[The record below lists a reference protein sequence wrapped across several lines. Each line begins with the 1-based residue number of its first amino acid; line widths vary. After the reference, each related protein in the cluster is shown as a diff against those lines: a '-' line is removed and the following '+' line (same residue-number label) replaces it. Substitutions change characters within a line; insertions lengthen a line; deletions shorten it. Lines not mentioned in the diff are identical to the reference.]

1 MRCFFV
7 SDLHGH
13 QHRYEQLFAA
23 VERERPDAVLFGG
36 DLLPGAHRAA
46 AAQFPV
52 VRDFI
57 ADYLAVRLAA
67 LKNHMGD
74 EYPRICVV
82 LGNDDPRRVEADLLD
97 PRYAGLWE
105 YAHHRRVEIGNL
117 TVYGYNYVPPTP
129 FQLKD
134 WERYDVSRYVE
145 PGCVSPEEGRRSVP
159 VEPSE
164 ARYATIQEDLETLTE
179 GQNLSD
185 AIMLFH
191 APPYNTVLDRAALD
205 GRMIDH
211 VPLDVHVGSVAIRK
225 FILSRQP
232 RITLHGHIHESAA
245 ITGSWKQQL
254 GDTWCLGAAHRGP
267 ELSLVEFDPADPASA
282 TRRLL

>member
-1 MRCFFV
+1 MHCFFV

-23 VERERPDAVLFGG
+23 IERERPDAVLFGG

-57 ADYLAVRLAA
+57 ADYLAARLSA
-67 LKNHMGD
+67 LKNLMGD
-74 EYPRICVV
+74 EYPRICIV

-105 YAHHRRVEIGNL
+105 YAHQRRVALGDFA
-117 TVYGYNYVPPTP
+117 VYGYNYVPPTP

-179 GQNLSD
+179 GEDLAD
-185 AIMLFH
+185 ASCSFML
-191 APPYNTVLDRAALD
+191 
-205 GRMIDH
+205 
-211 VPLDVHVGSVAIRK
+211 
-225 FILSRQP
+225 P
-232 RITLHGHIHESAA
+232 RTTPCSTA
-245 ITGSWKQQL
+245 
-254 GDTWCLGAAHRGP
+254 
-267 ELSLVEFDPADPASA
+267 
-282 TRRLL
+282 RRWTAG